1 MNLISSIFVPLH
13 TITMS
18 SIYQRYSGNTSLIY
32 GCICFASKV
41 PMKIF
46 AYDGTRVVCANKY
59 ELIQGKN

>member
-32 GCICFASKV
+32 GCKV